1 MPVFG
6 GIQKLT
12 LLDFPN
18 KTACTVFTQGCNF
31 VCPFCH
37 NSGLVIEENHQT
49 LSERDVLDFLNTRIG
64 ILEGV
69 CITGGE
75 PLIQNGLVDF
85 IRKVKELGF
94 CVKLDTNG
102 SVPEILEQVVREKLV
117 DYVAMD
123 IKNSPEL
130 YGVTTGVENLNLS
143 NIERSKNFLINSG
156 VDYEFRTTVVRQFHS
171 RESMESLSKWII
183 GAKRYYLQGFED
195 SGSLICSG
203 LSGYNVEEM
212 NGLLDAVKRNLP
224 NAQLRGI

>member
-1 MPVFG
+1 MLIFG
-6 GIQKLT
+6 GMQKLT

-18 KTACTVFTQGCNF
+18 KTACTVFTHGCNF

-37 NSGLVIEENHQT
+37 NSGLVVERVRET
-49 LSERDVLDFLNTRIG
+49 LSEQDVLDFLKTRIG

-75 PLIQNGLVDF
+75 PLIQDGLVDF
-85 IRKVKELGF
+85 IRKVRELGF

-102 SVPEILEQVVREKLV
+102 SVPEILEYVVQEKLV

-130 YGVTTGVENLNLS
+130 YGITVGIEDLDLS
-143 NIERSKNFLINSG
+143 NIERSKNFLINSD
-156 VDYEFRTTVVRQFHS
+156 VDFEFRTTVVRQFHS
-171 RESMESLSKWII
+171 QESLEALSEWIV
-183 GAKRYYLQGFED
+183 GAKRYYLQSFKD
-195 SGSLICSG
+195 SGDLICSG
-203 LSGYNVEEM
+203 LSGYDAEEM
-212 NGLLDAVKRNLP
+212 LRLLDAVKRNIP